1 MEDGVYAKMNHMKIN
16 SRTKLRQNVKKIIVF
31 SILLIVLFVVL
42 NLTGFSKHVKNFF
55 FLISSPVQKTFWQ
68 AGKSVS
74 DFFSGIFE
82 PATCKIELNSLYL
95 EKEELLGRIAALAE
109 LAEENE
115 TLREALNLELEKEF
129 QMMLVRLTS
138 KDVFHDSILI
148 DKGEREGISSGQPVI
163 TGQKVLVGKIGEV
176 YENFSEVILIS
187 DKESSFDAKIIESEI
202 YGIIKGE
209 GNFKFYLDL
218 IPKDEEISKGE
229 AVVTSALTGVYPQGL
244 LVGEIEIIDKSDANP
259 FQRAGITPFFN
270 IKNLDYLFVI
280 TEF

>member
-1 MEDGVYAKMNHMKIN
+1 MKIN
-16 SRTKLRQNVKKIIVF
+16 SRTKLRQNIKKIIVF
-31 SILLIVLFVVL
+31 SILLAAVFVVL

-68 AGKSVS
+68 TGKGVS
-74 DFFSGIFE
+74 DFFSGILE
-82 PATCKIELNSLYL
+82 PATCKIELSGLYL
-95 EKEELLGRIAALAE
+95 ERQDLLGRIAALAE
-109 LAEENE
+109 LEKENE

-129 QMMLVRLTS
+129 RMTLVRLTS

-148 DKGEREGISSGQPVI
+148 DKGKRDGISGGWPVI
-163 TGQKVLVGKIGEV
+163 TAQKVLVGKIGEV
-176 YENFSEVILIS
+176 YDNFSEVILIS

-202 YGIIKGE
+202 YGIIKGT
-209 GNFKFYLDL
+209 GNFRFYLDL

-229 AVVTSALTGVYPQGL
+229 AVVTSSLTGVYPQGL
-244 LVGEIEIIDKSDANP
+244 LVGEIKTIDKSDAAS
-259 FQRAGITPFFN
+259 FQKAEITPFFN